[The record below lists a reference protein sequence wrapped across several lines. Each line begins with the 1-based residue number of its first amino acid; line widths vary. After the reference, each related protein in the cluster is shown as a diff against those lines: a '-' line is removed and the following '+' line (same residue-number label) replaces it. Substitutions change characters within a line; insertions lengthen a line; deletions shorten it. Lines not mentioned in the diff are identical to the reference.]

1 MSDRNG
7 GGSVEMKMKTL
18 SLFLALLVVLLFI
31 LSPAAFAGIGC
42 GTNWMG
48 DTSGDTDFY
57 VSKNQN
63 LAGTTSS
70 DAPVT
75 SSAKAVALGSTVKAQ
90 KNVDENATISSI
102 KVSQP
107 GPQLAGTA
115 IVWTVVASNPGNE
128 QMLYDFQLMGP
139 STGGMLR
146 DMTGWIE
153 NNTWTWNTSDAD
165 VGENKIEILVTRVG
179 SAQQEGSKL
188 ESYVIGE
195 KEENN
200 DAQPVDV
207 TPGATASDSITSA
220 SAESTGAV
228 SESSGASEVAD
239 ASEESK
245 ASEAS
250 ASTTASSVGDDHI
263 VSKTADS
270 MESKPRVAPDERKV
284 TTATTTGPN
293 MQMPDPSPKPLNQN
307 AAGDQASMSEDS
319 GASKSEQP
327 SEPEPMDAEGKWSLK
342 LEGSGITINPISLI
356 QTGSS
361 LMCMGTL
368 NEDSLKLQ
376 VNGKGTV
383 SGNTMSL
390 EVWTVIAE
398 FGNQIDRSVELDLTK
413 QDGKFSGDYK
423 LYSGDELLGKGNATA
438 SKLA

>member
-1 MSDRNG
+1 
-7 GGSVEMKMKTL
+7 MKMKTL
-18 SLFLALLVVLLFI
+18 SLSLALLVVLLFI
-31 LSPAAFAGIGC
+31 LSPAAFAGTGC

-48 DTSGDTDFY
+48 DTSGDSDFY

-63 LAGTTSS
+63 AASTTLSS
-70 DAPVT
+70 DAPAA

-115 IVWTVVASNPGNE
+115 LIWTVEASNPGNE

-165 VGENKIEILVTRVG
+165 VGENKIEILVTRIG
-179 SAQQEGSKL
+179 SAQQEASKL

-200 DAQPVDV
+200 DAQPVDI
-207 TPGATASDSITSA
+207 TPGATASASITSA
-220 SAESTGAV
+220 STESTSAV
-228 SESSGASEVAD
+228 SEAPGASEVAD
-239 ASEESK
+239 

-250 ASTTASSVGDDHI
+250 ASTTASSLGDDHI

-307 AAGDQASMSEDS
+307 AVSEQASMSEDS

-327 SEPEPMDAEGKWSLK
+327 SEPEPIDAEGKWSIK
-342 LEGSGITINPISLI
+342 LEGSAITINPISLI

-368 NEDSLKLQ
+368 NDDSLKLQ

-383 SGNTMSL
+383 VSNTMSL
-390 EVWTVIAE
+390 EIWTVIAE
-398 FGNQIDRSVELDLTK
+398 FGNQIDKSVELDLTK
-413 QDGKFSGDYK
+413 QDGKFSGAYK

>member
-1 MSDRNG
+1 
-7 GGSVEMKMKTL
+7 L
-18 SLFLALLVVLLFI
+18 
-31 LSPAAFAGIGC
+31 
-42 GTNWMG
+42 
-48 DTSGDTDFY
+48 
-57 VSKNQN
+57 
-63 LAGTTSS
+63 
-70 DAPVT
+70 
-75 SSAKAVALGSTVKAQ
+75 
-90 KNVDENATISSI
+90 
-102 KVSQP
+102 
-107 GPQLAGTA
+107 
-115 IVWTVVASNPGNE
+115 
-128 QMLYDFQLMGP
+128 
-139 STGGMLR
+139 
-146 DMTGWIE
+146 
-153 NNTWTWNTSDAD
+153 
-165 VGENKIEILVTRVG
+165 
-179 SAQQEGSKL
+179 
-188 ESYVIGE
+188 
-195 KEENN
+195 
-200 DAQPVDV
+200 
-207 TPGATASDSITSA
+207 
-220 SAESTGAV
+220 
-228 SESSGASEVAD
+228 
-239 ASEESK
+239 
-245 ASEAS
+245 

-307 AAGDQASMSEDS
+307 AAGDQASMSES

-327 SEPEPMDAEGKWSLK
+327 SQPEPMDAEGKWSLK

>member
-1 MSDRNG
+1 MYDRNG

-18 SLFLALLVVLLFI
+18 SVSLALLVVLLFI
-31 LSPAAFAGIGC
+31 LSPAAFAGTGC

-48 DTSGDTDFY
+48 DTSGDSDFY

-63 LAGTTSS
+63 PASTASS
-70 DAPVT
+70 DAPAT

-115 IVWTVVASNPGNE
+115 LIWTVEASNPGNE
-128 QMLYDFQLMGP
+128 QMLYDFQLIGP
-139 STGGMLR
+139 STGGKLR

-153 NNTWTWNTSDAD
+153 DNTWTWNTSDAD
-165 VGENKIEILVTRVG
+165 VGENKIEILVTRIG
-179 SAQQEGSKL
+179 SAQQEASKL

-200 DAQPVDV
+200 DAQPVDI
-207 TPGATASDSITSA
+207 TPGATASASITSA
-220 SAESTGAV
+220 STESTSAV
-228 SESSGASEVAD
+228 SEAPGASEVAD
-239 ASEESK
+239 

-250 ASTTASSVGDDHI
+250 ASTTASSLGDDHI

-307 AAGDQASMSEDS
+307 AVSEQASMSEDS

-327 SEPEPMDAEGKWSLK
+327 SEPEPIDAEGKWSIK
-342 LEGSGITINPISLI
+342 LEGSAITINPISLI

-368 NEDSLKLQ
+368 NDDSLKLQ

-383 SGNTMSL
+383 VSNTMSL
-390 EVWTVIAE
+390 EIWTVIAE
-398 FGNQIDRSVELDLTK
+398 FGNQIDKSVELDLTK
-413 QDGKFSGDYK
+413 QDGKFSGAYK

>member
-1 MSDRNG
+1 
-7 GGSVEMKMKTL
+7 MKMKTL
-18 SLFLALLVVLLFI
+18 SVSLALLVVLLFI
-31 LSPAAFAGIGC
+31 LSPAAFAGTGC

-48 DTSGDTDFY
+48 DTSGDSDFY

-63 LAGTTSS
+63 PASTASS
-70 DAPVT
+70 DAPAT

-115 IVWTVVASNPGNE
+115 LIWTVEASNPGNE
-128 QMLYDFQLMGP
+128 QMLYDFQLIGP
-139 STGGMLR
+139 STGGKLR

-153 NNTWTWNTSDAD
+153 DNTWTWNTSDAD
-165 VGENKIEILVTRVG
+165 VGENKIEILVTRIG
-179 SAQQEGSKL
+179 SAQQEASKL

-200 DAQPVDV
+200 DAQPVDI
-207 TPGATASDSITSA
+207 TPGATASASITSA
-220 SAESTGAV
+220 STESTSAV
-228 SESSGASEVAD
+228 SEAPGASEVAD
-239 ASEESK
+239 

-250 ASTTASSVGDDHI
+250 ASTTASSLGDDHI

-307 AAGDQASMSEDS
+307 AVSEQASMSEDS

-327 SEPEPMDAEGKWSLK
+327 SEPEPIDAEGKWSIK
-342 LEGSGITINPISLI
+342 LEGSAITINPISLI

-368 NEDSLKLQ
+368 NDDSLKLQ

-383 SGNTMSL
+383 VSNTMSL
-390 EVWTVIAE
+390 EIWTVIAE
-398 FGNQIDRSVELDLTK
+398 FGNQIDKSVELDLTK
-413 QDGKFSGDYK
+413 QDGKFSGAYK